1 MAYKIVKYKGKTQ
14 IKDTKSG
21 KSTEIDIEK
30 FMNGGYKDINK
41 YALGGE
47 NTCPPGQKPDGKG
60 GCMPSFGGY
69 FDTQE
74 YKDIMTPVTEEKQKY
89 ANLANQVNDSVNP
102 NTKMPLNKK
111 QGVFTDEESDEIEL
125 AGQNQGFMNQR
136 QDLAADNLYDP
147 IKAAGREA
155 NFDLDESMRN
165 LDVNSEV
172 NNNQNYNMPNP
183 YGGVDIPSA
192 ANYLGQSIKNGD
204 ALGGTIA
211 GVKVA
216 AGLGRNIMSGMG
228 QANREQYT
236 MTEAFKNLKKD
247 RNVPQYMQNG
257 GMMDY
262 LANGGKKDE
271 EMITSEYMSGVEN
284 EKIEK
289 YNAEIEDGEYLQT
302 NQGDIAEVVGNKH
315 SQGGEKVNMEAED
328 RVLSDKLKLG
338 AQQAKSLASKYDLKL
353 KAKNTYSDVL
363 DKFRKKTK
371 LDKLVEEEASMMK
384 KIGDQQ
390 KVEDATTRDFNIQV
404 LSEKVKEIQ
413 QQKEP
418 IEEARKGIFDEL
430 FNIQEDS
437 KPKDK
442 QTNNSFEDG
451 GKLSSLAEE
460 YGISIDRAK
469 ELIQNFKYGGKKE
482 VPKYETG
489 EAECP
494 EGYQKNDKGEC
505 VKLTKEEAKALAKVR
520 PGQSVNTE
528 TGSFG
533 KVTPESYKASLDR
546 NNWYFK
552 NNPDF
557 DKSDPKQVKDYQSE
571 YNKIAERLGGP
582 TVQVD
587 GKWGEQTD
595 SIDVSRL
602 YESAPTNE
610 ENIKMK
616 NERDNGMG
624 MYLFPD
630 EQPLPPSSLQG
641 TIKPTARYDRVSA
654 NEISVDP
661 YLQDIRNSEQSQVQ
675 SLEGLSPNVRAA
687 VLANMR
693 GNSQNQESKIRNQV
707 DTQNLQAEDRAMYTN
722 AQIQQREQNQ
732 NNNYNQGYENRIYTA
747 QANQERDLNDY
758 YTQLQSINKQK
769 FMDVQNLNLINA
781 SNEDV
786 AYVPGRGYIRKQ
798 GSSNQDFSNRIAKQ
812 YSTNQ

>member
-21 KSTEIDIEK
+21 KSTEINIEK
-30 FMNGGYKDINK
+30 FMNGGYKDIN
-41 YALGGE
+41 
-47 NTCPPGQKPDGKG
+47 NFSPG
-60 GCMPSFGGY
+60 
-69 FDTQE
+69 
-74 YKDIMTPVTEEKQKY
+74 
-89 ANLANQVNDSVNP
+89 
-102 NTKMPLNKK
+102 
-111 QGVFTDEESDEIEL
+111 GVFTDEDSDEIDL
-125 AGQNQGFMNQR
+125 ARQNQEFMNSAEFKS
-136 QDLAADNLYDP
+136 QDSSADNLYDP
-147 IKAAGREA
+147 IKAAGKEA
-155 NFDLDESMRN
+155 DADLDESMGD
-165 LDVNSEV
+165 LDKDLGIGEEA
-172 NNNQNYNMPNP
+172 NNRNYNMPNP
-183 YGGVDIPSA
+183 YGGVDLPSA

-204 ALGGTIA
+204 ALGGTVA
-211 GVKVA
+211 GIKVA

-236 MTEAFKNLKKD
+236 MSEALKNLKKD
-247 RNVPQYMQNG
+247 RNVAQYMQNG
-257 GMMDY
+257 GKIDY

-284 EKIEK
+284 EKTGV
-289 YNAEIEDGEYLQT
+289 YNAEIEDGEYFQT

-390 KVEDATTRDFNIQV
+390 KVEDTTTRDFNIQV

-413 QQKEP
+413 QRKEP

-482 VPKYETG
+482 VPKYQDGIKIGDTDPKTG
-489 EAECP
+489 
-494 EGYQKNDKGEC
+494 KK
-505 VKLTKEEAKALAKVR
+505 VTREEAMKKVKSGEWEVTGNGQFIKRGTPGSESRQSSGISYSAKWDTLSEEDKAGFSDFEDFKNKAISYNTKKMAGTQDERFYTEGLQFEQLTPAGIQPLNINNPTPSLQARR
-520 PGQSVNTE
+520 PPVENNGSPVENNDSNDNIQVNT
-528 TGSFG
+528 
-533 KVTPESYKASLDR
+533 PR
-546 NNWYFK
+546 NN
-552 NNPDF
+552 
-557 DKSDPKQVKDYQSE
+557 
-571 YNKIAERLGGP
+571 
-582 TVQVD
+582 
-587 GKWGEQTD
+587 
-595 SIDVSRL
+595 
-602 YESAPTNE
+602 
-610 ENIKMK
+610 
-616 NERDNGMG
+616 NGMG

-641 TIKPTARYDRVSA
+641 TIKPIARYDRVSA
-654 NEISVDP
+654 NEIAIDP
-661 YLQDIRNSEQSQVQ
+661 YLQDIRNREQSQVQ

-693 GNSQNQESKIRNQV
+693 GNSQNQESDIRNKV
-707 DTQNLQAEDRAMYTN
+707 DTQNLQGKDRATYTN

-758 YTQLQSINKQK
+758 YSQLQSINKQK
-769 FMDVQNLNLINA
+769 FMDVQNLNLANA

-786 AYVPGRGYIRKQ
+786 YFDGQNFKRKQ
-798 GSSNQDFSNRIAKQ
+798 GSSNKDLSNRMAKQ
-812 YSTNQ
+812 NSTNQ